1 MLIIIHNRLC
11 VVCAD
16 FCVQNGTLSDEMGPV
31 NLTGKYYWFVISM
44 KIIGALMDI
53 LSLSRRWYLSM
64 QSVYVIINYNR
75 HIIERTR
82 T

>member
-11 VVCAD
+11 VVRAD
-16 FCVQNGTLSDEMGPV
+16 FCVQNGTLSDEMGQM
-31 NLTGKYYWFVISM
+31 NSTGKYYWFVISM

-64 QSVYVIINYNR
+64 QSVNVNVHHHR
-75 HIIERTR
+75 HPLP
-82 T
+82 